1 MKNPTIKNNLASIR
15 KEKGLTQEELADKL
29 GISRQSIIA
38 IEKGD
43 CSPSLCHAFKI
54 ARFFDMKVEEIFEY
68 LN

>member
-1 MKNPTIKNNLASIR
+1 MADELKNKLAEIR
-15 KEKGLTQEELADKL
+15 KGQGLTQEDLADKL

-54 ARFFDMKVEEIFEY
+54 ARFFNKKVDEIFQME
-68 LN
+68 